1 MKTFRS
7 ETFLWI
13 HLAGIALFPAMI
25 GVTFISLAVGDSF
38 PYFVELP
45 LLAAIAILPILLMQL
60 LRPFDIFSVLFIS
73 LKPESLNEEQR
84 KILSLFQTA
93 KQKFWSIITAGM
105 MLLLLW
111 LLYRLSPLAIGITG
125 FLPQWRILGL
135 AISGVAFLASNLFL
149 QIPLSVLQVLI
160 TKEAKFTQTKPYS
173 SEKIEQDF
181 TVPGVKVS
189 KINWFVKSP
198 SENNQPS

>member
-13 HLAGIALFPAMI
+13 HLAGIALFPVTI
-25 GVTFISLAVGDSF
+25 GVTFAALAVDNSF

-45 LLAAIAILPILLMQL
+45 LLVAIAILPILLMQL
-60 LRPFDIFSVLFIS
+60 FRPFDIFSILFLS

-84 KILSLFQTA
+84 KILALFKTA
-93 KQKFWSIITAGM
+93 KQKLVSIIVAVM

-111 LLYRLSPLAIGITG
+111 LLYRLSPLAIGIAG

-135 AISGVAFLASNLFL
+135 AIAGVAFCASNLFL
-149 QIPLSVLQVLI
+149 QVPLSVLQVLI
-160 TKEAKFTQTKPYS
+160 TREAKFTQTKPYP

-189 KINWFVKSP
+189 KILWFVKSS
-198 SENNQPS
+198 SEAHL

>member
-13 HLAGIALFPAMI
+13 HLAGIALFPVTI
-25 GVTFISLAVGDSF
+25 GLTFAALAVDHSF

-45 LLAAIAILPILLMQL
+45 LLIAITIVPILLMQL
-60 LRPFDIFSVLFIS
+60 FRPFDIFSILFLS
-73 LKPESLNEEQR
+73 LKPESLTEEQR
-84 KILSLFQTA
+84 KILALLRTA
-93 KQKFWSIITAGM
+93 KQKFWSFIVAVM

-111 LLYRLSPLAIGITG
+111 LLYRLSPLAIGLTD

-135 AISGVAFLASNLFL
+135 AIASIAFLASNLFL
-149 QIPLSVLQVLI
+149 QVPLSVLHVLV

-189 KINWFVKSP
+189 KIL
-198 SENNQPS
+198 